1 MIWLAA
7 TLFVALAIALY
18 VSREPMARGQALVL
32 GGRMGPGCV
41 IAEAIALLVLAALV
55 VIFRD
60 LLR

>member
-7 TLFVALAIALY
+7 SLFIALAIALY
-18 VSREPMARGQALVL
+18 VAREPMARGQALVL

-41 IAEAIALLVLAALV
+41 IAEAIVLIVLAVVV